1 MSHVD
6 FLISSSVV
14 FMTSTVPLF
23 SGATRNS
30 YFMTLL
36 GLKVEMSISLKMFRT
51 SSESMQRQQ
60 KLKISF
66 TPSGQFPN
74 FPNVTLLSILTL
86 SYRFCFTP
94 DSSRPLLEL
103 EQRFFN
109 EKRAGN
115 GFLLFFSVLLSILT
129 FLSSSHCNLH

>member
-14 FMTSTVPLF
+14 FMTSTVPSF

-36 GLKVEMSISLKMFRT
+36 GSKVEMSISLKMFRT
-51 SSESMQRQQ
+51 SLESMQRQQ

-74 FPNVTLLSILTL
+74 VTLFPFLTL

-103 EQRFFN
+103 EQ
-109 EKRAGN
+109 
-115 GFLLFFSVLLSILT
+115 
-129 FLSSSHCNLH
+129 